1 MTSFGFIHVNEWVNH
16 SIHDLVLDRVMG
28 QTKFNDLF
36 NIITHDIDLSH
47 KGSWFKI
54 NLLLF

>member
-1 MTSFGFIHVNEWVNH
+1 MTSFGFIHVNVNEWVNH

-47 KGSWFKI
+47 KGS
-54 NLLLF
+54 